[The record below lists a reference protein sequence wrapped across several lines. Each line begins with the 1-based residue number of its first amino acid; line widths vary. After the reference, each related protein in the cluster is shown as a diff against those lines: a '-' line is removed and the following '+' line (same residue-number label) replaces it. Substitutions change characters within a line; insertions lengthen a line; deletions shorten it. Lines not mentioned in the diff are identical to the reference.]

1 MNELEFEL
9 PLLLR
14 SHKDTDLRP
23 LLVSTVTR
31 MWCELHVRD
40 VKHFR
45 SGREELAEEGA
56 PMAVDGEGPLGGG
69 PQGPP
74 SVSVV
79 IAGKN
84 RDYPHRL
91 AGFIRDKEY
100 VERLLELVG
109 GCPRLPEA
117 GALTADQI
125 YAQVK
130 TDSKTSP
137 AEALQQ
143 QRRACRSSFSSE
155 AAATGGP
162 VWRLRQ
168 QIPAGSSRALGY
180 KQEREILWGPRGL
193 G

>member
-1 MNELEFEL
+1 MAGRAGPFLFLNMLEFDV

-45 SGREELAEEGA
+45 SEREELDEEGA
-56 PMAVDGEGPLGGG
+56 PMAVDAEGPPGGA
-69 PQGPP
+69 PQGP

-130 TDSKTSP
+130 TDAFKTSP

-143 QRRACRSSFSSE
+143 HLRACCSSFRNE
-155 AAATGGP
+155 AAAAGVP
-162 VWRLRQ
+162 VWKLRQ
-168 QIPAGSSRALGY
+168 QIAGAGSRAL
-180 KQEREILWGPRGL
+180 W
-193 G
+193 